1 MEIIYEAHTKNKAH
15 HKAYNTAK
23 NIKEGGYFWDNMKTD
38 VEKLVK
44 MCEVCQIRT
53 KNPDKKSEVKYIESS
68 EVKERFQVDLVQLSD
83 YLSED

>member
-1 MEIIYEAHTKNKAH
+1 MR
-15 HKAYNTAK
+15 
-23 NIKEGGYFWDNMKTD
+23 TD
-38 VEKLVK
+38 VVKFVK

-83 YLSED
+83 YLSEERRY